1 MRGRHLVQFLGAF
14 AKITSYEIAGIKRW
28 YSWGRESNGDYCR
41 SLLFNSARSFQ
52 LRWRI
57 ACADNVQIG

>member
-1 MRGRHLVQFLGAF
+1 MRGRHLVQFVGAF

-41 SLLFNSARSFQ
+41 SLLNVLGLFSF
-52 LRWRI
+52 
-57 ACADNVQIG
+57 DGE